1 ARAAARERCL
11 ARVVPGAGPR
21 SEQDQQPRSIR
32 GANRSP
38 LGRIELEERPRR
50 RGDRA
55 LRRVDLDLAV
65 DDDDPCP
72 LSHLVLAELLS
83 GIEPD
88 QYRAAVLGVEND
100 RRPRTVRHF
109 DLVQVPGAHA
119 ANLTDAKGRP
129 RRASAVI
136 LFGPTGA
143 RGARPPFT
151 VRSTT
156 FPMPRT

>member
-1 ARAAARERCL
+1 MTARCSTCASARSTGWPAFSPGWAAASRFGTGRAAGQRARARAAARERCL

-109 DLVQVPGAHA
+109 DLVQVPGA
-119 ANLTDAKGRP
+119 
-129 RRASAVI
+129 
-136 LFGPTGA
+136 
-143 RGARPPFT
+143 
-151 VRSTT
+151 
-156 FPMPRT
+156 